1 MKIPHNDT
9 VSLSAKGEYNMK
21 KGKKSKPTKAKE
33 DSDPNDDDFVSDEDL
48 NNILRSLT
56 VIYGFFFVFI
66 SAMVAGSQVLS
77 VTLVDSSAS
86 LVFFGF
92 IFLLSMACSMI
103 GLEIFMIL
111 NHLGI
116 SFVGE
121 WGIRILIALVP
132 AVFTFIIGYTV
143 LSDMVIYGLS
153 LPPFGFWLVSYVQVF
168 LTILIY
174 FKMKR
179 DLNQNE
185 KESPKTTPK
194 KK

>member
-1 MKIPHNDT
+1 
-9 VSLSAKGEYNMK
+9 MK